1 MGFMTRSRLLLF
13 LCSLACLALYGAAG
27 APAQADDLVDFTLN
41 DFTTRQQI
49 STSSFRGRAMLII
62 FGSIYCKPC
71 VEMLPVVRRL
81 RDTYEPAGLVVVGI
95 DIDVGCDDQKIS
107 QFIKDHQIRHLYL
120 IDTIKVAR
128 QNRVFTLPTTL
139 IVNPQ
144 GGIEKRLLGVHAF
157 EKIEDII
164 KKILPEGCNKPYL
177 PQ

>member
-1 MGFMTRSRLLLF
+1 MKRSRPLF
-13 LCSLACLALYGAAG
+13 IWCSLACLALSGAIG
-27 APAQADDLVDFTLN
+27 VSAQADDLVDFTLN
-41 DFTTRQQI
+41 DFTTKQQI
-49 STSSFRGRAMLII
+49 STSSFRGRTMLII

-81 RDTYEPAGLVVVGI
+81 RDKYEQAGLVVVGI
-95 DIDVGCDDQKIS
+95 DIDVSCDDQKIS

-139 IVNPQ
+139 IVNTQ
-144 GGIEKRLLGVHAF
+144 GGIEKRLLGVHDF
-157 EKIEDII
+157 DKIEDII